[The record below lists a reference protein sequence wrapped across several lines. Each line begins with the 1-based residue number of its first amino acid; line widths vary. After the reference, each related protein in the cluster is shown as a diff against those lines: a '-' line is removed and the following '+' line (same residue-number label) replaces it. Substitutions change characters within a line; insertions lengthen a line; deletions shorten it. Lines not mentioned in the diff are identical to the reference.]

1 MRLALRSFSRR
12 IVARPTP
19 SLSRGVIAVSRPS
32 ELVGNTPLIYLDK
45 CTEGIQGRIVGK
57 LESLGPCSS
66 VKDRLGRSMIDE
78 AERAGLIKPGMTL
91 VEPTSGN
98 TGIALA
104 FIARERGYKCVLTMP
119 ETMSVERRMMLL
131 GLGAEA
137 RGSRMTPPPPL
148 THTHARQNSMV
159 LSFRS
164 IQSVGFKST
173 PIGQRRLTHLAFA
186 HLAFPH
192 STCSV
197 GGADSQGD
205 GGGGRPRQSQGNPR
219 PTWRPGLHASAVRE
233 PCQSQGAPRDDGPR
247 DLARHGGRR
256 GGVRERRRDG
266 RHGHGGLAVHQG
278 LPRARNRA
286 KEPKPLHGGGGAG
299 GANAL
304 DGGARRGEDRGA
316 RAAQNPG
323 HGRRNRPASAR
334 PRSRGRGGP
343 GAQRGGDGHDL

>member
-1 MRLALRSFSRR
+1 MHGGHSRADRWETRKLGSVLECQRSPRPLHDRR
-12 IVARPTP
+12 GR
-19 SLSRGVIAVSRPS
+19 
-32 ELVGNTPLIYLDK
+32 
-45 CTEGIQGRIVGK
+45 EGGAHQAGDDPGGAHVREHGH
-57 LESLGPCSS
+57 
-66 VKDRLGRSMIDE
+66 
-78 AERAGLIKPGMTL
+78 RAGLHR
-91 VEPTSGN
+91 
-98 TGIALA
+98 
-104 FIARERGYKCVLTMP
+104 ARAGLQVRADYARDD
-119 ETMSVERRMMLL
+119 ERR
-131 GLGAEA
+131 APNDAA
-137 RGSRMTPPPPL
+137 RAWGR
-148 THTHARQNSMV
+148 
-159 LSFRS
+159 
-164 IQSVGFKST
+164 
-173 PIGQRRLTHLAFA
+173 
-186 HLAFPH
+186 
-192 STCSV
+192 